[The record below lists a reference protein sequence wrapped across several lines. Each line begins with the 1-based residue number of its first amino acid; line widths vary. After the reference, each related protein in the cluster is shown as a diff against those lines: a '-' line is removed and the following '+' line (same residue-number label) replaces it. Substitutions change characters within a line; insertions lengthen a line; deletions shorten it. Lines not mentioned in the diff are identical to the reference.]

1 VFSHLGNEKY
11 ITLSSKTFSEV
22 AVMCLPACTRPGFKH
37 QQHTLQKEWVIKT
50 KVVIN
55 ESPTPRE
62 LILKY
67 VIFKK

>member
-1 VFSHLGNEKY
+1 
-11 ITLSSKTFSEV
+11 
-22 AVMCLPACTRPGFKH
+22 
-37 QQHTLQKEWVIKT
+37 VIKT

-67 VIFKK
+67 VIFKKWDFKKPCCVTFSLHKKHLLFN